1 MIELKNV
8 SKSYNEKVNIGPIN
22 LTIEECGINSII
34 GPNGAGK
41 STLLTMMG
49 RLLEKDSGQILIGGK
64 DIDNTDSNTLAK
76 TVSILRQENNF
87 MSKLTVKQLI
97 SFGRFPYTKGRLDSN
112 DMKIIDKYIDFLE
125 LNGLEDRYL
134 NELSGGQR
142 QRAYVAMVLAQ
153 ESKYV
158 LLDEP
163 LNNLDIARSVS
174 MMKHLRKACDKLDRT
189 FVIVIHDIN
198 IAAQYSDKIFA
209 MKDGKMVLD
218 GSVDEVMSSDKLTDI
233 FETDVEIVKGPY
245 GKIAVYN

>member
-1 MIELKNV
+1 
-8 SKSYNEKVNIGPIN
+8 
-22 LTIEECGINSII
+22 
-34 GPNGAGK
+34 
-41 STLLTMMG
+41 
-49 RLLEKDSGQILIGGK
+49 
-64 DIDNTDSNTLAK
+64 
-76 TVSILRQENNF
+76 
-87 MSKLTVKQLI
+87 
-97 SFGRFPYTKGRLDSN
+97 
-112 DMKIIDKYIDFLE
+112 
-125 LNGLEDRYL
+125 
-134 NELSGGQR
+134 
-142 QRAYVAMVLAQ
+142 MVLAQ

-209 MKDGKMVLD
+209 MKDGQMVLD